1 MADTKAEFEHVIGLC
16 REVFL
21 KKMSDYG
28 ASWRLMRPESL
39 TDQIFIKARRI
50 RTLEVKKESKVGE
63 GIYPEF
69 MGMANYGIMALIQL
83 ELGYADKVDIDE
95 KRATELYDHYM
106 RITTELMYNKNSDYD
121 EAWRYMRVN
130 SYTDI
135 ILTKLERIKQQA
147 CKKMQYTEAETV
159 NKQCNTVCYR
169 VKPQCEARCF
179 LKAEEVSAYN
189 RYQVAE
195 PAAEE
200 CTEYH

>member
-16 REVFL
+16 REVFK
-21 KKMSDYG
+21 KKMHDYG

-69 MGMANYGIMALIQL
+69 MAIANYGVMALIQI

-95 KRATELYDHYM
+95 TRALELYNHYM
-106 RITTELMYNKNSDYD
+106 DVTTRLMYDKNSDYD

-135 ILTKLERIKQQA
+135 ILTKLERIKQIEDNDG
-147 CKKMQYTEAETV
+147 KT
-159 NKQCNTVCYR
+159 
-169 VKPQCEARCF
+169 
-179 LKAEEVSAYN
+179 LVSEGVDSNFMDIINYSLFGLIKLGDD
-189 RYQVAE
+189 RG
-195 PAAEE
+195 
-200 CTEYH
+200 

>member
-1 MADTKAEFEHVIGLC
+1 MADTKAEFQHVIGLC
-16 REVFL
+16 RDIF
-21 KKMSDYG
+21 KKKLQDYG

-95 KRATELYDHYM
+95 NRALELYDHYM
-106 RITTELMYNKNSDYD
+106 KITTELMYNKNSDYD

-135 ILTKLERIKQQA
+135 ILTKLERIKQI
-147 CKKMQYTEAETV
+147 EDNNGETIV
-159 NKQCNTVCYR
+159 SEGVDANFMEMDSLDSPFLAFSRRICICFFWVCQSDR
-169 VKPQCEARCF
+169 PMGSV
-179 LKAEEVSAYN
+179 V
-189 RYQVAE
+189 
-195 PAAEE
+195 
-200 CTEYH
+200 